1 MHVSEP
7 APKEYGMLMRVTS
20 RLTRMVGVVD
30 DDGTEFQKAWLTLK
44 VFALCEQRKRNS
56 EALALHLLKYKQGCP
71 ATICD
76 CHERTFYY
84 VEISSTGP

>member
-30 DDGTEFQKAWLTLK
+30 DDDGTEFQKAWLTLK
-44 VFALCEQRKRNS
+44 VFALCGQRKRNS
-56 EALALHLLKYKQGCP
+56 EALAPPPSLM
-71 ATICD
+71 
-76 CHERTFYY
+76 
-84 VEISSTGP
+84 SSTKN